1 MRDIFETTIER
12 ILGDLVTPALFQ
24 QCAAGAWPD
33 TLWATLED
41 AEVTFAAVPEQFG
54 GSGATW
60 EDAFTLIRAAG
71 EHAVPAPFAD
81 TLLANWLM
89 GRAGVAPAKGPA
101 AIAALSQLDCSN
113 GRYSGGLEKIP
124 WGRDLKRIVAV
135 AAEPAR
141 LVVLDT
147 SSALSLE
154 RGSNLAGEPRDKVT
168 FDSAQPVAV
177 APLHGEATH
186 ELLLL
191 CGAMVRSAQMAGA
204 LQSVLQMTTAYA
216 RERVQFGK
224 PIGHFQ
230 VIQQQIAVLAEHTA
244 CSLIAAEAAFAEST
258 GDVAL
263 LPVMAAKICV
273 GEAASIGASTA
284 HAVHGAIGF
293 TDEHSL
299 HLKTRRLW
307 AWRAEYGSQ
316 AHWSQRLG
324 RAVCE
329 SGPRALWPM
338 LTQAT
343 TPIPAARELL
353 S

>member
-1 MRDIFETTIER
+1 MREIFETTIER
-12 ILGDLVTPALFQ
+12 IFSDLVTPALVRE
-24 QCAAGAWPD
+24 CAAGAWPGA
-33 TLWATLED
+33 LWQTLED
-41 AEVTFAAVPEQFG
+41 AEVTFAAVPEEFG
-54 GSGATW
+54 GSGASW
-60 EDAFTLIRAAG
+60 EDTYTLIRAAG
-71 EHAVPAPFAD
+71 AHAVPAPFAD
-81 TLLANWLM
+81 TLLGNWLTA
-89 GRAGVAPAKGPA
+89 RAGLAPVKGPV
-101 AIAALSQLDCSN
+101 AIAALPQLQYSSGEFS
-113 GRYSGGLEKIP
+113 GRLENIP

-147 SSALSLE
+147 TNAVQLE
-154 RGSNLAGEPRDKVT
+154 RGTNLAGEPRDTVT
-168 FDSAQPVAV
+168 FDRARPVAI
-177 APLHGEATH
+177 APLRGEATH

-204 LQSVLQMTTAYA
+204 LQSLLQMTTAYA
-216 RERVQFGK
+216 TERVQFGK

-244 CSLIAAEAAFAEST
+244 CSLLAAEAAFAEST
-258 GDVAL
+258 TDFAAL
-263 LPVMAAKICV
+263 PIMAAKICV

-307 AWRAEYGSQ
+307 AWRSEYGSQ
-316 AHWSQRLG
+316 AFWSQRLG

-329 SGPRALWPM
+329 AGPRALWPM
-338 LTQAT
+338 LTQAA
-343 TPIPAARELL
+343 TPISAATEVF